1 MKKIKLEIE
10 VEDDF
15 EKGMCYS
22 CPIAY
27 CDANLDFEYFCPL
40 CYTFETCPLEIEEN
54 NEENKN

>member
-1 MKKIKLEIE
+1 MKKLKLEIE
-10 VEDDF
+10 VEDNF

-40 CYTFETCPLEIEEN
+40 CHTFETCPLEIEEN
-54 NEENKN
+54 